1 MMTAPWGRYYTIA
14 CWHRCL
20 LPYWHRIFRFQTG
33 IPIGFFFPLCYTL
46 IEGTDGIPDEKYSA
60 FPRGKSRID
69 YKNQGNEGIVT

>member
-20 LPYWHRIFRFQTG
+20 LPYWYRIFRFQTG

-46 IEGTDGIPDEKYSA
+46 IEGTDGIP
-60 FPRGKSRID
+60 G
-69 YKNQGNEGIVT
+69 